1 VRQPGDHPAADDL
14 GLPGEARQ
22 RTLERD
28 EIVDQNLGLLAR
40 QLAACGAEMSEPA
53 EPVKLACPTLR
64 WWIDLERRLGVDLG
78 ELPGEAE
85 MAVVKL
91 GGEGRVGGPE
101 LLRGQQQLLGGRA
114 RVTQARHA
122 GEHEAAERTR
132 AAKAPRVYA
141 RRAFIGLRISRHCG
155 LSPSCRPALL
165 ADARPPRAH
174 AQGPTLSGGGGF
186 GSSAMRGRGLTAA
199 DKPCG
204 KKGVHAAACWDIELE
219 LVGEGP
225 EAA

>member
-1 VRQPGDHPAADDL
+1 
-14 GLPGEARQ
+14 
-22 RTLERD
+22 
-28 EIVDQNLGLLAR
+28 
-40 QLAACGAEMSEPA
+40 
-53 EPVKLACPTLR
+53 
-64 WWIDLERRLGVDLG
+64 
-78 ELPGEAE
+78 

-91 GGEGRVGGPE
+91 GGEARVCGPE
-101 LLRGQQQLLGGRA
+101 LLRGQQQLLGARA

-122 GEHEAAERTR
+122 GEHEAAEQTR

-141 RRAFIGLRISRHCG
+141 GRALIGLRISRHCG

-199 DKPCG
+199 DEARREKP
-204 KKGVHAAACWDIELE
+204 VHPTPFWHIELE